1 MLGYLLASMATALD
15 RVYQPRSSKL
25 ALCGS
30 LDSQYVPLKG
40 LKVQH
45 HVCNE
50 EAQESKYTST
60 GAHHNHAA
68 ALETGAEKVACRQRS
83 AEVANAGCPGH
94 LQHWA
99 AAWHWQ
105 KPSCEAWPSLYNHPC
120 SIPVHLQSAVHHKW
134 LCWLGLIA
142 GIAAELPALPSCG
155 LRFIQAEC
163 WLIWDSD
170 RLAHSAA
177 VRLRSSTG

>member
-83 AEVANAGCPGH
+83 AEVANAGYPGH

-99 AAWHWQ
+99 AAWHGR
-105 KPSCEAWPSLYNHPC
+105 S
-120 SIPVHLQSAVHHKW
+120 
-134 LCWLGLIA
+134 
-142 GIAAELPALPSCG
+142 
-155 LRFIQAEC
+155 R
-163 WLIWDSD
+163 
-170 RLAHSAA
+170 A
-177 VRLRSSTG
+177 VRLGHHFITIHAASLCICSLLCIISGCAGWG